1 MKINISKNNQLPF
14 TWTFPFAL
22 ILLLFKPKFQRR
34 GKIFFLTSQF
44 IFVAMQISLLRQ
56 YVPGTIISWKHTKNT
71 NKFVYLPPCHM
82 YSFYKG
88 YSSWHFMPGVYG
100 HWLILRRDFNKCHH
114 SLFVSL
120 PALFNQDLWCD
131 IVDPL
136 LIVSSLHGLY
146 VKVQFSAVLLTE

>member
-1 MKINISKNNQLPF
+1 MNFSICINFFIILTQVSKER
-14 TWTFPFAL
+14 WD
-22 ILLLFKPKFQRR
+22 
-34 GKIFFLTSQF
+34 FFLTSQF
-44 IFVAMQISLLRQ
+44 IYVAMQISLLRQ